1 LNTTISPTMLNEFR
15 AQFSREDRP
24 REYSGPQL
32 PGQSRPFP
40 DTGVSF
46 AGYRFGEPFF
56 IPVADHD
63 TRFQINDNVSLI
75 KGAHNIKLGFEFNRT
90 STTQTFIGFANGRF
104 IFSSVQGFMNYVNIG
119 PTYVEC
125 SNGTTNNFGVC
136 PLVQPSPDR
145 CCCSCNSRA

>member
-1 LNTTISPTMLNEFR
+1 MQGLQYNHRNNQSLWSASGGWTSVLSNTAVNEFR

-63 TRFQINDNVSLI
+63 TRFQ
-75 KGAHNIKLGFEFNRT
+75 
-90 STTQTFIGFANGRF
+90 
-104 IFSSVQGFMNYVNIG
+104 
-119 PTYVEC
+119 C
-125 SNGTTNNFGVC
+125 
-136 PLVQPSPDR
+136 
-145 CCCSCNSRA
+145 